1 MVVIKRMK
9 LQIIKD
15 KIKIRRQPEKKLL
28 ESTSIITLNIN
39 SLNFQIKRH
48 RLADWIKKQNPSFCC
63 LQQLHLS
70 FRDRH
75 NLKVKEW
82 EKRFSNY

>member
-1 MVVIKRMK
+1 M
-9 LQIIKD
+9 
-15 KIKIRRQPEKKLL
+15 
-28 ESTSIITLNIN
+28 N

-63 LQQLHLS
+63 LQQMHLS

-82 EKRFSNY
+82 EKRFANY